1 LPNVNVN
8 IIYQFILKNVINT
21 HDVVTVKKSKGHL
34 YNIQIIKTVFEK
46 SHNIILSIGIQFTTI
61 IMMWVEEKLKIVLW
75 NA

>member
-1 LPNVNVN
+1 MSITLFNEF
-8 IIYQFILKNVINT
+8 FILKNVINT

-61 IMMWVEEKLKIVLW
+61 IMM
-75 NA
+75 